1 MGGGARGRS
10 STSRHCCCSKKSS
23 RSSRRCRR
31 RRKRGRKIRRKTRR
45 LQRLLR
51 RQPLRR
57 WRLCPPRHHRAQLPA
72 ETARRRLARHRA
84 GRHEAV
90 RSPTSAQCLRR
101 CAREMAASAAR
112 QSVGRALCST
122 RGPCKR
128 RQPPAPQRSPRLE
141 AAAAPAGA
149 LRGSARVAR
158 RRCEA
163 DGRLNLCGSTS
174 QEPRRRGISLSPPAR
189 APARSA
195 TTARQADPG
204 LPAGSFRLCK
214 RPHRL
219 RCPPAAGRRTAT
231 TASPPQRSCSG
242 ATRPRSWS
250 RWPAPAPAC
259 IGRQGSAIQPRRVV
273 GRGPARSWAHPLHR
287 SSPRSQ

>member
-23 RSSRRCRR
+23 RSRSSRRCRR
-31 RRKRGRKIRRKTRR
+31 RRKRSRKTRRKTRR

-51 RQPLRR
+51 RQPSRR
-57 WRLCPPRHHRAQLPA
+57 WRLCPPRHRRAQLRA
-72 ETARRRLARHRA
+72 ETARRRLARHRV

-112 QSVGRALCST
+112 QSVGRVLCST

-128 RQPPAPQRSPRLE
+128 RRPTAPQWSLHLKT
-141 AAAAPAGA
+141 AAAPAGA

-163 DGRLNLCGSTS
+163 DGRPNLCGSTS
-174 QEPRRRGISLSPPAR
+174 REPRRRGISLSAEAPPPAK
-189 APARSA
+189 APARSGI
-195 TTARQADPG
+195 TARQADPG

-214 RPHRL
+214 RPRRL
-219 RCPPAAGRRTAT
+219 RCPRAAGRRTAT
-231 TASPPQRSCSG
+231 TASPPRRSCSG
-242 ATRPRSWS
+242 ATRRRSWS
-250 RWPAPAPAC
+250 RWPAAPLAC
-259 IGRQGSAIQPRRVV
+259 TEWQGSAIRPRRVA
-273 GRGPARSWAHPLHR
+273 GRGPARSWAH
-287 SSPRSQ
+287 